1 MPPSFGNSTVLL
13 GAGKSS
19 WHSWAFQHQL
29 QACQGM
35 PLTPWPQWQLTLA
48 CLTNRLNDEDGTV
61 YHAENGDDSCDEEQP
76 EPKRRLRGF
85 EDDENDEDPIAGL
98 IEWLKDISLEDLA
111 PLEIPPAISGLND
124 TMTDNLPDDSFVA
137 EIDDEVGTKRRK
149 MTYAVFSDEPMLP
162 PEPKFHGL
170 GDINSA
176 PIVWKQHCLVGGR
189 EKFLAQLGISTS
201 TAGMSRDA
209 ADTLATMG
217 TLESAGVFRDL
228 QASILETKN
237 QRCACFRVFCCLI
250 ITLACLTNRLRDED
264 GTVYHA
270 ENGDDSSDEEQPQP
284 KRQLRGFEDDEND
297 EDPNAGLIE
306 WLKDISLEDL
316 ALLEIPP
323 VIPGLNDIMTDDV
336 PDDSFVAEI
345 DDEVGAKRRKMRK
358 VKISRGKRGAAEIAS
373 ACNGALSNPAM
384 RLKEGPGC
392 DVYTKDCFKNPI
404 LLAADREYYRSRQ
417 TVAMVLELAQNESRD
432 ASNVKWTP
440 LIPVPGVRPRY

>member
-1 MPPSFGNSTVLL
+1 MCLFSCLLLFNS
-13 GAGKSS
+13 
-19 WHSWAFQHQL
+19 
-29 QACQGM
+29 
-35 PLTPWPQWQLTLA
+35 
-48 CLTNRLNDEDGTV
+48 
-61 YHAENGDDSCDEEQP
+61 
-76 EPKRRLRGF
+76 
-85 EDDENDEDPIAGL
+85 
-98 IEWLKDISLEDLA
+98 
-111 PLEIPPAISGLND
+111 
-124 TMTDNLPDDSFVA
+124 
-137 EIDDEVGTKRRK
+137 
-149 MTYAVFSDEPMLP
+149 
-162 PEPKFHGL
+162 
-170 GDINSA
+170 
-176 PIVWKQHCLVGGR
+176 
-189 EKFLAQLGISTS
+189 
-201 TAGMSRDA
+201 
-209 ADTLATMG
+209 
-217 TLESAGVFRDL
+217 
-228 QASILETKN
+228 
-237 QRCACFRVFCCLI
+237 
-250 ITLACLTNRLRDED
+250 LTNRLRDED

-404 LLAADREYYRSRQ
+404 LLVADREYFCSRR
-417 TVAMVLELAQNESRD
+417 TVAMVLELAQNEARD
-432 ASNVKWTP
+432 ASDVKWTP
-440 LIPVPGVRPRY
+440 LIPVPGVDPDIELVRIEVIARMVEQASRLAKALLQRRGHNMDGQVVCHENFKVKLDAYKRKPAPATKGLPQAALTMSAPPAPPLSSKGKAKVEPTSTSAMLPPKQSQFGKIHPVRKALAATVIDAILTDTKKELTLDLDLTVDGTMIISQLQSFTC